1 MNCQPPPPPPHF
13 THYILNILINSS
25 NCFVGFFHYLLSIEL
40 FFVLDPALCSV
51 LITFSTWWWSCGP
64 GHLSADITTLVI
76 FAPSAPQG
84 ERISPHVSVGHDA
97 APRLTEQPARTSVA
111 LRPISPHCQAV
122 VNRKKSSQ
130 SQKGVGGGGS
140 SARLRQLQSN
150 PPWPVS
156 ESAVSWM
163 AWRCQRARQ
172 PQEMMTASSIAALL
186 TRTIGL
192 FGYSSANIS
201 TEVIFLN
208 QVVQGGSGRR

>member
-1 MNCQPPPPPPHF
+1 MNCHPHPPPPFHTLYIKHF
-13 THYILNILINSS
+13 NKQFKLFCWVFSLFTFYWTVFRFGSS
-25 NCFVGFFHYLLSIEL
+25 SLFCPNNFLYMMMELRARTLVCWHHDVGY
-40 FFVLDPALCSV
+40 LCS
-51 LITFSTWWWSCGP
+51 ISASGGENFPSRQCRSRRRSTPDRAAGANFCRFKTDFP
-64 GHLSADITTLVI
+64 PLSG
-76 FAPSAPQG
+76 SREQ
-84 ERISPHVSVGHDA
+84 EKEQSV
-97 APRLTEQPARTSVA
+97 TE
-111 LRPISPHCQAV
+111 
-122 VNRKKSSQ
+122 
-130 SQKGVGGGGS
+130 GGGGS